1 MATTATFRTTL
12 GVKTW
17 EISRVKVVDIDSLS
31 TGFELEAEDND
42 AVEGSPLTNVRGL
55 KKKQISFSSNINA
68 ACGFDVKAEF
78 ESWESWVG
86 LAGLLRFG
94 GERFGQNSWLLNSV
108 KATGTVVDP
117 SGRWRS
123 TKLAFVFEESDDST
137 VADIE
142 EAEAAIQA
150 SGSAARLTAT
160 EAFKASKKPKN
171 PWLSVMYKAQT
182 GNATVVSLGD
192 TIWFTGGAYYT
203 ASTGDAQIGNAA
215 AGYAKVTKMALTAK
229 HPYFV
234 IHADGGSTVAGWV
247 DASQVTL

>member
-1 MATTATFRTTL
+1 M
-12 GVKTW
+12 
-17 EISRVKVVDIDSLS
+17 
-31 TGFELEAEDND
+31 
-42 AVEGSPLTNVRGL
+42 
-55 KKKQISFSSNINA
+55 
-68 ACGFDVKAEF
+68 
-78 ESWESWVG
+78 
-86 LAGLLRFG
+86 
-94 GERFGQNSWLLNSV
+94 LNSV

-171 PWLSVMYKAQT
+171 TWLSVIYKKQT
-182 GNATVVSLGD
+182 GNSTVVSLGD

-203 ASTGDAQIGNAA
+203 ASTGDAQIGSAA